1 MGWERQ
7 GAGAAVWRGWVVGVG
22 GVAACAWLHGR
33 GVHTVAW
40 WPRRAWWAR

>member
-1 MGWERQ
+1 MGW
-7 GAGAAVWRGWVVGVG
+7 GLLFGVVELWW
-22 GVAACAWLHGR
+22 CAWLHGR

>member
-1 MGWERQ
+1 M
-7 GAGAAVWRGWVVGVG
+7 GAGWRV
-22 GVAACAWLHGR
+22 WLHGR

>member
-1 MGWERQ
+1 MGDWEWEL
-7 GAGAAVWRGWVVGVG
+7 GDGTGAAVDVG

-40 WPRRAWWAR
+40 WPRRA